1 MNCEELF
8 YYRNNLLREH
18 TTLINKENVM
28 RPYKIDTLGEDILEI
43 LSNDA
48 KATVEDIA
56 RQLDVSIDKVKKC
69 ISRLEKDR
77 IILRYKTHINWQRVK
92 HDEVRALIEV
102 KVTPQRGVGFDS
114 IAEVIYRFPEVTSV
128 YLLSGG
134 YDLLVQVE
142 GPSLREVAMFVAE
155 KLATI
160 DHVQSTVTH
169 FMLKKYKEDG
179 DILVEQP
186 EGKRLPVSF

>member
-1 MNCEELF
+1 MNSSGIVWKTF
-8 YYRNNLLREH
+8 FKWG
-18 TTLINKENVM
+18 TTMK
-28 RPYKIDTLGEDILEI
+28 PYTIDKLGEDILEI
-43 LSNDA
+43 LANDA
-48 KATVEDIA
+48 RATASDIA
-56 RQLDVSIDKVKKC
+56 RQLNVSVEKVQKYIKK
-69 ISRLEKDR
+69 LEKDR
-77 IILRYKTHINWQRVK
+77 IILRYKTHINWQRIK
-92 HDEVRALIEV
+92 QHEVRALIEV

-114 IAEVIYRFPEVTSV
+114 VAEIIYRFPEVTAV

-142 GPSLREVAMFVAE
+142 GPSLREVASFVAE

-179 DILVEQP
+179 DILVDQP